1 MGTPWPS
8 GRLLPGAE
16 GTVDETQRC
25 NSPSSEPFVE
35 KVMTLSRAE
44 FASSIAAFAGKE
56 ARRAAA
62 SGAPVV
68 IPIDGGRATITFTK
82 IEGFS
87 FGGLVE
93 MPRARV
99 VIRFDGVSE
108 WGAAEF
114 LRRFDIAF
122 QRGGG

>member
-1 MGTPWPS
+1 M
-8 GRLLPGAE
+8 
-16 GTVDETQRC
+16 DETSRR
-25 NSPSSEPFVE
+25 NSPCLEPLVE
-35 KVMTLSRAE
+35 KVMTLSRTE
-44 FASSIAAFAGKE
+44 FANSIAALAGEE

-68 IPIDGGRATITFTK
+68 IPIDEGCATITFTK

-99 VIRFDGVSE
+99 VIRFDGVADA
-108 WGAAEF
+108 GAAGF
-114 LRRFDIAF
+114 LRRFDLAF